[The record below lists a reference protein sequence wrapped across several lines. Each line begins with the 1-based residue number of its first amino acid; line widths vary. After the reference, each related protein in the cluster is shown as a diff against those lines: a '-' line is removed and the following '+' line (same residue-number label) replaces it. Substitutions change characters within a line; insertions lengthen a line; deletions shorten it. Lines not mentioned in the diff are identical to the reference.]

1 MFSQSNHMPFELPEN
16 KIEFVKDKPKQSV
29 ENAVKYADF
38 AIGKLFELAKKEEY
52 FKDTVF
58 VVAADHNI
66 RTYGDDIV
74 PVNMFHIPA
83 VIISEGHVSQ
93 NYNKLTTQPDV
104 LATALDLIGL
114 DLKYHILGK
123 SIYSD
128 EKRDISLMLFNEFYA
143 LREGNSVAVLGP
155 NIKPKTYKYE
165 NSRLIES
172 EQNKNLEESALAL
185 IWVLNDLYKNKLY

>member
-1 MFSQSNHMPFELPEN
+1 
-16 KIEFVKDKPKQSV
+16 
-29 ENAVKYADF
+29 
-38 AIGKLFELAKKEEY
+38 
-52 FKDTVF
+52 
-58 VVAADHNI
+58 
-66 RTYGDDIV
+66 
-74 PVNMFHIPA
+74 MFHIPA
-83 VIISEGHVSQ
+83 IIISDGQPSQ

-114 DLKYHILGK
+114 DLKYPILGK